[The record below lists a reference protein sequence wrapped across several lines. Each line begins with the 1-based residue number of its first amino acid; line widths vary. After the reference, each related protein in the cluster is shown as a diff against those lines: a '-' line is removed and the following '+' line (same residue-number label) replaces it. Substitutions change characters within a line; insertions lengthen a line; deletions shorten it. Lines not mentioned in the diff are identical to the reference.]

1 MYGIATVAAPLMGG
15 AFVTRLSWRWCFYI
29 NLPFGA
35 ITLVVLGFLFDSPKQ
50 CKASTLSLKEKFQQL
65 DSLGTVVLIIGI
77 ACLLLALQ
85 WGGTRFEWSNGRIIA
100 LLVLFGMSMIAFIV
114 IQVWKQESA
123 TIPPRIFKQ
132 RSVAFSAW
140 HVFAAGAAMN
150 TLEYFVR
157 QACNPHV
164 LTFVS
169 QPHSSRYGSK
179 P

>member
-35 ITLVVLGFLFDSPKQ
+35 ITLVVLGFFFDSPKQ
-50 CKASTLSLKEKFQQL
+50 YKASTLSLKEKFHQL
-65 DSLGTVVLIIGI
+65 DSLGTVVLIIGV

-85 WGGTRFEWSNGRIIA
+85 WGGTKFEWSNGRIIA
-100 LLVLFGMSMIAFIV
+100 LLVLFGVSIIAFIV
-114 IQVWKQESA
+114 IQLWKQESA

-140 HVFAAGAAMN
+140 HVFTAGAAMN

-157 QACNPHV
+157 QTCNPC
-164 LTFVS
+164 LLSFVS
-169 QPHSSRYGSK
+169 QSTSSRYGSK